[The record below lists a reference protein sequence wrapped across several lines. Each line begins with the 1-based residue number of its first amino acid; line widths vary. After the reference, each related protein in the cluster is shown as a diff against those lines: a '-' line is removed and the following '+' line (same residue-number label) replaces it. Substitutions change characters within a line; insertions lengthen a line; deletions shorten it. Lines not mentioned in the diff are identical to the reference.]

1 MRKSFNK
8 SVEARLARIRKL
20 RLLQMK
26 RTMACSLTD
35 YLGLYPTPATVAAV
49 IERVARKARKTPAEL
64 TEHGVE
70 VRILFERF
78 LTDGKW
84 FSADIA
90 MVVVSQKVDAA

>member
-1 MRKSFNK
+1 MRRKFNK
-8 SVEARLARIRKL
+8 STEDRIARIRKL
-20 RLLQMK
+20 RLLAMK
-26 RTMACSLTD
+26 REMACSLTD

-49 IERVARKARKTPAEL
+49 AERVASKARMTSEEL

-90 MVVVSQKVDAA
+90 MVVVSKKVDAA